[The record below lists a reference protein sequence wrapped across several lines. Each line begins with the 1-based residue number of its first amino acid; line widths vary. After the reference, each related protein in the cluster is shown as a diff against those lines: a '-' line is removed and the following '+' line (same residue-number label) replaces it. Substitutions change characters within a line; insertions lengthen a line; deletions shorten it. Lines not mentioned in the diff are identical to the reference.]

1 MELNTDATVLYDI
14 DMSSVSS
21 SMSSKKNAELIAA
34 AFGCENAAENDE
46 DEDDALS
53 LVSNETINKDRES
66 FTENKI
72 IPTTTAT
79 TAKNINGFSSF
90 SNKEDLITITTS
102 GEEEEQIQPTSVRY
116 KKNLFLEKIIK

>member
-1 MELNTDATVLYDI
+1 MEINTDATVLFDI

-53 LVSNETINKDRES
+53 LVSNETINKDQES
-66 FTENKI
+66 FTENKR
-72 IPTTTAT
+72 IPTTTTAT
-79 TAKNINGFSSF
+79 NINGFSSF

-102 GEEEEQIQPTSVRY
+102 GEDEEQIQPTSVRY
-116 KKNLFLEKIIK
+116 KNIYF

>member
-1 MELNTDATVLYDI
+1 MELNTDATVLFDI

-53 LVSNETINKDRES
+53 LVSNDTINKDQES

-72 IPTTTAT
+72 IPTTSAT
-79 TAKNINGFSSF
+79 TATHINGFSSF

-102 GEEEEQIQPTSVRY
+102 GEDEEQLQPG
-116 KKNLFLEKIIK
+116 LPLEIF

>member
-1 MELNTDATVLYDI
+1 MELNTDATVLFDI

-34 AFGCENAAENDE
+34 AFGCENDE

-53 LVSNETINKDRES
+53 LVSNETINKDQES
-66 FTENKI
+66 FTENKR

-79 TAKNINGFSSF
+79 TATNINGFSSF

-102 GEEEEQIQPTSVRY
+102 GEDEEQIQPTSVRY
-116 KKNLFLEKIIK
+116 KNIYF